1 MQITVNDQCT
11 EFDSN
16 DFLYSWNIAES
27 TFSAPEFTEPGI
39 SASIR
44 GAFTIQELHQ
54 MSTGQLNTSPREYQR
69 EKVATLFWKQ
79 ELLRT
84 VLIDKVA
91 KIPELHIRV
100 ITKDR
105 VGTVFSKS
113 ILELL
118 DGQQRATTLID
129 FINNEFQTG
138 NLPSISGYDLSNK
151 FFKDLDQSIRDK
163 FFEYTL
169 GYTAYININDN
180 DA

>member
-1 MQITVNDQCT
+1 MQITVNGQFT

-69 EKVATLFWKQ
+69 EKVASVSWKQ
-79 ELLRT
+79 ELHRT
-84 VLIDKVA
+84 VLADTVA

-100 ITKDR
+100 ITRTRTGK
-105 VGTVFSKS
+105 VLSKS
-113 ILELL
+113 VLELL

-129 FINNEFQTG
+129 YINNEFQTG
-138 NLPSISGYDLSNK
+138 DLPSVGGYDLS
-151 FFKDLDQSIRDK
+151 
-163 FFEYTL
+163 
-169 GYTAYININDN
+169 
-180 DA
+180 